1 MGVTQVNATSNSSS
15 WTARRTGPIGRLAR
29 LALVGVFIATLL
41 SVIGPR
47 GSAQFRNSHILS
59 EPLAW
64 FLHTAMF
71 VTFVI
76 LVGALASSLAGARVG
91 RRWQIGAVVVSV
103 AAVASAAV
111 IGVASEGAV
120 WGFPLADLVW
130 SFDVLNLVQLTAAEV
145 LAVALGTPGCEIGVW
160 SELLAGAGRG
170 TARSEDV
177 LACIVGLHLVDA
189 WEDKRRTP
197 IQV

>member
-1 MGVTQVNATSNSSS
+1 M
-15 WTARRTGPIGRLAR
+15 AR
-29 LALVGVFIATLL
+29 LALLVVSVASLL
-41 SVIGPR
+41 SVVGPR
-47 GSAQFRNSHILS
+47 GSAQFRNPLILS

-71 VTFVI
+71 VTFVT
-76 LVGALASSLAGARVG
+76 LVGALASSLAGPRVG

-111 IGVASEGAV
+111 IGVATEGAV

-130 SFDVLNLVQLTAAEV
+130 SFDVLNRVQLTAAEV
-145 LAVALGTPGCEIGVW
+145 LAVALGTPSCAIGVW
-160 SELLAGAGRG
+160 SELLARAGRG

-177 LACIVGLHLVDA
+177 LDCTVGLHLVDA
-189 WEDKRRTP
+189 WEDKRRTA
-197 IQV
+197 IQG